1 MLPKMHKK
9 RWVPMHFDEKYL
21 MMDDL
26 HHCQNLHVEYKYK
39 QKLGIKLNNLIFD
52 NGLLNLLIQTIP
64 FTSFNEI
71 K

>member
-1 MLPKMHKK
+1 
-9 RWVPMHFDEKYL
+9 

-39 QKLGIKLNNLIFD
+39 YKLGIKLSNLIFD

-64 FTSFNEI
+64 ITSFNEQNNFFTHN
-71 K
+71 